1 MAIKSFV
8 MISLAIGL
16 ATLAFAQNPPNPD
29 LSGGWTLNL
38 AKSKLVKGNHLQS
51 ETLVIIYSGAN
62 IQFRYHAAP
71 GGKDWRMTYTVD
83 GKQHVIENLNDDN
96 GVPLA
101 YYGHPLPPP
110 CYSEVSPQQIYT
122 KANWKKSEL
131 TVELHSRSLSA
142 SGGSC
147 PGENDSLL
155 SGDRW
160 SVSPDGRV
168 LTRIAEGVHAS
179 NADYPKQIFVYDKR

>member
-101 YYGHPLPPP
+101 YYGHPLP
-110 CYSEVSPQQIYT
+110 
-122 KANWKKSEL
+122 AML
-131 TVELHSRSLSA
+131 F
-142 SGGSC
+142 GSVA
-147 PGENDSLL
+147 PTDIHEGQLEKI
-155 SGDRW
+155 GT
-160 SVSPDGRV
+160 DGRIT
-168 LTRIAEGVHAS
+168 LAFAERVGRELS
-179 NADYPKQIFVYDKR
+179 RRKRLAAQW